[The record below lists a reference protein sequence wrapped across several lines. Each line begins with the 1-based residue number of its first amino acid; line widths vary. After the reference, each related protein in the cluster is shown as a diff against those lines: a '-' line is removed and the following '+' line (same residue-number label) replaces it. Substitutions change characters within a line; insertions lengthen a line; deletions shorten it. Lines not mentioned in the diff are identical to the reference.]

1 MSTTRCA
8 PGSCARPRA
17 TRCTSRSSRTW
28 PARETPRRRPRSSPR
43 STRRSGRSRATRAC
57 CSKALRWPAIPSI
70 PSSPAVPRTTRAMAS
85 RCWTGSSRPI
95 SYGPPRR
102 RAGFASAIRSCAAP
116 CTTRHLRPGAWPR
129 TSAAR
134 ASSRGATPH
143 SPCAPTTSSS
153 APVPATTR
161 PSICSPGRR
170 RSPPRPRPRRR
181 RACTRPRSGCCPRAM
196 PSATRRCSRRAPR
209 RSHRPGAC
217 TRAGRPTSRPPR
229 CWRRT
234 RRSGSC
240 TWRAARRWRTSWG
253 STARPAAGW
262 SARSPRC
269 PTQRPPDRVPR
280 WRRSSGSRPSSP
292 TTRRRC
298 ATGRR
303 ARCHVELALRGFTTM
318 PDELVAAWPESA

>member
-1 MSTTRCA
+1 MRPARAARRRC
-8 PGSCARPRA
+8 GGRRSLRSRARRPCRGPRGRWPRA
-17 TRCTSRSSRTW
+17 AG
-28 PARETPRRRPRSSPR
+28 PARR
-43 STRRSGRSRATRAC
+43 GRSRTARRGGAQVSLPPSARA
-57 CSKALRWPAIPSI
+57 
-70 PSSPAVPRTTRAMAS
+70 
-85 RCWTGSSRPI
+85 
-95 SYGPPRR
+95 PRR
-102 RAGFASAIRSCAAP
+102 VRRDTSGLHERSASELAP
-116 CTTRHLRPGAWPR
+116 
-129 TSAAR
+129 
-134 ASSRGATPH
+134 TPH